1 MAVRRRILVA
11 DDNAVIRETL
21 CELFADHAT
30 LEICDEA
37 VNGQEAVEKAIK
49 HRPDL
54 IILDLSMPI
63 MNGLQAAEAIRRV
76 LPNVLIILFTLY
88 AEPLGQSHV
97 LLSGITRVVSK
108 QDIPS
113 IVRHAEDLV
122 RRAWPAE
129 VHRRPS

>member
-11 DDNAVIRETL
+11 DDNALIRKTL

-63 MNGLQAAEAIRRV
+63 MNGLKAADAIRRA

-88 AEPLGQSHV
+88 AEALGQSHA

-108 QDIPS
+108 QEIPS
-113 IVRHAEDLV
+113 IVGHAEDLV
-122 RRAWPAE
+122 RAAGP
-129 VHRRPS
+129 V